1 MRRVCWGTLGVLGRD
16 GEDVT
21 VLHCTAAGACDISV
35 CACVCVCV
43 YARAKVYIKY
53 RCNKRRVT
61 KKVPLY

>member
-1 MRRVCWGTLGVLGRD
+1 MGWD

-21 VLHCTAAGACDISV
+21 VLHRTAAAACDISV

-43 YARAKVYIKY
+43 CARAKVYIIY

-61 KKVPLY
+61 KKCH